1 MPEVTVYRLDD
12 HDRRLKIVED
22 ACGRVG
28 VLEERVHTLS
38 DEVRAMKRALWGLVF
53 SVMGG
58 MILFLFS
65 IATGLIG

>member
-1 MPEVTVYRLDD
+1 MPEVTSYRLDD
-12 HDRRLKIVED
+12 HDRRIKLVEES
-22 ACGRVG
+22 CGRVS

-58 MILFLFS
+58 MILFFFS